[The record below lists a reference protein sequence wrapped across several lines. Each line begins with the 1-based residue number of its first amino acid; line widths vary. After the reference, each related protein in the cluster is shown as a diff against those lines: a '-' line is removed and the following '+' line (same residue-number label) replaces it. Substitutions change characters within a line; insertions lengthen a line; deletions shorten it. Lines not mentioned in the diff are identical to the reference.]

1 MSDPSPGQDP
11 PLDKTQDRL
20 RRHVQALI
28 GERHPQS
35 SPAGLQRAADY
46 LSKSFQALG
55 FKVTEHAFAA
65 QGGTFHNVVA
75 TLPGAT
81 ASGAAPLIVAAHYD
95 TVLGSPGA
103 DDNAS
108 GLAVLLETAARLS
121 RTARPRELRCIAFGL
136 EEDNLLGSRA
146 YVADLRKARQEIHG
160 AIVLECVGYA
170 RQAEGSQRKPPGL
183 PIEIPTAGDFL
194 GVIGNDAGTYL
205 VAALQTAAGRP
216 SIKLKTVPLVVPGR
230 GDQLPDTRRSDHA
243 AFWDEGYPAV
253 MLTDTANFRNPHYHR
268 PTDTMATLDFRF
280 MAGVADAL
288 AAAVLALT
296 EI

>member
-1 MSDPSPGQDP
+1 MNKTRERSFE
-11 PLDKTQDRL
+11 KTQDRL
-20 RRHVQALI
+20 RRHVQALV

-35 SPAGLQRAADY
+35 SPAALHRAADY
-46 LSKSFQALG
+46 LSQTFHALG
-55 FKVTEHAFAA
+55 LKVTEHAFAA
-65 QGGTFHNVVA
+65 PSGTCRNIVA
-75 TLPGAT
+75 TLPAVT
-81 ASGAAPLIVAAHYD
+81 SSGTAPLIVAAHYD

-121 RTARPRELRCIAFGL
+121 RAARPRELRYIAFGL

-146 YVADLRKARQEIHG
+146 YAADLRKARQEIHG

-170 RQAEGSQRKPPGL
+170 RQEEGAQRKPPGL
-183 PIEIPTAGDFL
+183 PIEIPTTGDFL
-194 GVIGNDAGTYL
+194 GVIGNDSAKHL
-205 VAALQTAAGRP
+205 VAAIRTAAGRP
-216 SIKLKTVPLVVPGR
+216 GITLKTVPLVVPGR
-230 GDQLPDTRRSDHA
+230 GEKLPDTRRSDHA

-253 MLTDTANFRNPHYHR
+253 MLTDTANFRNPHYHQ

-280 MAGVADAL
+280 MAGVADAV